1 MLATLRQ
8 RNFALLWF
16 GGLISMAG
24 DWMLFI
30 ALPIYVYQLTGSTLA
45 TSIMFMA
52 STVPRIVFGS
62 VAGVFAD
69 RWERKRTMVI
79 TNVLLGLG
87 LLPLLLVQSAEWVW
101 LVYLVGFTQACIS
114 QFFGP
119 AENALLPRLVSEDRL
134 VTANALNSLNNN
146 LARLAGPALGGFAA
160 GLLGLPG
167 VVLLDSAS
175 FAIAAALIALITV
188 TSKPERDP
196 TVSQDGAAPWLS
208 VWREWLAGLRL
219 IRRERAL
226 ATLIGVTA
234 ITAFGEGIFGVLIIV
249 FVNQVLHGGALEL
262 GWLMSGQ
269 AIGGLLGGVV
279 VGWVGHRLPP
289 ALLLGG
295 SALLFGLGDI
305 LIVNAPAFFPSVLL
319 TVILFILVGVPGV
332 GFSTSMSTLFQTLV
346 ADEYRGRVFG
356 AFGTTLSL
364 LSLGGMAFAGTAGDL
379 LGAVPVLNI
388 QGGGYVLV
396 GVLVLLLVRPALRAR
411 QAAATPAPEPPN
423 IVPTAG

>member
-1 MLATLRQ
+1 MLTTLRQ

-24 DWMLFI
+24 DWMLLI

-45 TSIMFMA
+45 TSVMFMV

-62 VAGVFAD
+62 VAGVFVD

-79 TNVLLGLG
+79 TNLLLGLG

-101 LVYLVGFTQACIS
+101 VVYMVGFTQACIS

-119 AENALLPRLVSEDRL
+119 AENALLPRLVGEDRL
-134 VTANALNSLNNN
+134 MTANALNSLNNN

-160 GLLGLPG
+160 GLLGLEG
-167 VVLLDSAS
+167 IVLIDSAS
-175 FAIAAALIALITV
+175 FVVAAGLIALITV
-188 TSKPERDP
+188 TSKAERDP
-196 TVSQDGAAPWLS
+196 AVTVEGAAPWLA
-208 VWREWLAGLRL
+208 VWREWRAGLRL
-219 IRRERAL
+219 IRHDRAL

-249 FVNQVLHGGALEL
+249 FVDQILRGGALEL

-269 AIGGLLGGVV
+269 AVGGLLGGVV
-279 VGWVGHRLPP
+279 MGWVGHRVRPVM
-289 ALLLGG
+289 LLGG
-295 SALLFGLGDI
+295 CAILFGIGDL
-305 LIVNAPAFFPSVLL
+305 LIVNVPVFFPSVLL
-319 TVILFILVGVPGV
+319 VVVLFILVGIPGV
-332 GFSTSMSTLFQTLV
+332 GVGSSMQTLFQTLV

-364 LSLGGMAFAGTAGDL
+364 LSLLGMAFAGTAGDV

-388 QGGGYVLV
+388 QGGGYVVVGLLV
-396 GVLVLLLVRPALRAR
+396 WLLVRPAVRAR
-411 QAAATPAPEPPN
+411 QAAAL
-423 IVPTAG
+423 PTERASAVSPTG

>member
-8 RNFALLWF
+8 HNFALLGF

-30 ALPIYVYQLTGSTLA
+30 ALPIYVYQLTNSTLA
-45 TSIMFMA
+45 TSIMFMV
-52 STVPRIVFGS
+52 SMVPRIVFGS
-62 VAGVFAD
+62 VAGVFVD
-69 RWERKRTMVI
+69 RWERKRTMVV
-79 TNVLLGLG
+79 TNLLLALG
-87 LLPLLLVQSAEWVW
+87 LLPLLLVQSAEWEW
-101 LVYLVGFTQACIS
+101 LVYVVGFTQACIS

-167 VVLLDSAS
+167 VVLIDSAS
-175 FAIAAALIALITV
+175 FVIAAAMIALITV
-188 TSKPERDP
+188 TSKVERDP
-196 TVSQDGAAPWLS
+196 AVTQDGAAPWLT

-234 ITAFGEGIFGVLIIV
+234 ITAFGEGIFGVMIIV
-249 FVNQVLHGGALEL
+249 FVDQVLRGGALEL
-262 GWLMSGQ
+262 GWLMSAQ
-269 AIGGLLGGVV
+269 AVGGLLGGVV
-279 VGWVGHRLPP
+279 IGWVGRRVPP

-295 SALLFGLGDI
+295 SALLFGIGDL
-305 LIVNAPAFFPSVLL
+305 LIVNAPLFFPSVLL
-319 TVILFILVGVPGV
+319 TIVLFILVGIPGV
-332 GFSTSMSTLFQTLV
+332 GFGSSMTTLFQTLV

-364 LSLGGMAFAGTAGDL
+364 LSLIGMAFAGAAGDA
-379 LGAVPVLNI
+379 LGVIPVLNI

-396 GVLVLLLVRPALRAR
+396 GLLVWLLVRPAVRAR
-411 QAAATPAPEPPN
+411 LAAAPPPDPQTA
-423 IVPTAG
+423 VPTTG